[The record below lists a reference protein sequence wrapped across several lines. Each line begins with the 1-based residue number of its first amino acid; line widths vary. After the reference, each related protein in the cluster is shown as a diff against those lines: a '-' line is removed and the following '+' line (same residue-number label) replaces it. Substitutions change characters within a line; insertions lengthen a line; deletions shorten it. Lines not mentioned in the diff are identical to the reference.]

1 MLLVVT
7 YYSRVLC
14 INRAFGIAGL
24 LTESDSVGGRGVGGD
39 SHGGGGGGVW
49 LRGGKKR
56 KT

>member
-1 MLLVVT
+1 MSLIT
-7 YYSRVLC
+7 AGYYASTVRLAL
-14 INRAFGIAGL
+14 RGGL
-24 LTESDSVGGRGVGGD
+24 LIESDSVGGRGVGGD